1 MHYKFSNIL
10 NITFVTMLYGLGL
23 PILFPIALV
32 SYIIFWMTE
41 RYQVAYFYQLP
52 PAMDDNMTK
61 NAMRLLSW
69 TPPLFLLNS
78 YWMLS
83 NR

>member
-10 NITFVTMLYGLGL
+10 NITYVTMLFGLGL

-32 SYIIFWMTE
+32 SYFIFYATE
-41 RYQVAYFYQLP
+41 RYQIAYFYQLP
-52 PAMDDNMTK
+52 PAMDDSMTR
-61 NAMRLLSW
+61 NALRLISY
-69 TPPLFLLNS
+69 TPLLFMFNS

-83 NR
+83 N